1 MHMTMK
7 QLLKWGPLLVGVTL
21 IVGMLIFFNLNRAS
35 VYNELAAL
43 DLIPKP
49 EKLTELY
56 FNDNAKLPDAV
67 TKQPVSFAF
76 VIHNLETTD
85 YRYVYNVS
93 VNVNGTRHI
102 VDSGSVLV
110 KNNQYYTKNETFNLL
125 NVHGSQEVVI
135 ELVNKR
141 QSIDFWTVK

>member
-49 EKLTELY
+49 EKLTETL
-56 FNDNAKLPDAV
+56 F
-67 TKQPVSFAF
+67 Q
-76 VIHNLETTD
+76 
-85 YRYVYNVS
+85 
-93 VNVNGTRHI
+93 
-102 VDSGSVLV
+102 
-110 KNNQYYTKNETFNLL
+110 
-125 NVHGSQEVVI
+125 
-135 ELVNKR
+135 R
-141 QSIDFWTVK
+141 QCEIAGCCN